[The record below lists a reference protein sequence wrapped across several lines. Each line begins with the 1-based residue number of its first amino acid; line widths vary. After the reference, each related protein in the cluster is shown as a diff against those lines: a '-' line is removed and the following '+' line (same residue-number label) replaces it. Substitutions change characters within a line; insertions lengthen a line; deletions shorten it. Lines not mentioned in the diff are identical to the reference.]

1 LYALKYRRNTYNETQ
16 RVIVQHLFHYNQ
28 ATITEL
34 AVVVAINEKTVRL
47 YLNQF
52 VEDENFLDRLSD
64 KKRDKN
70 AKYTFKKN

>member
-1 LYALKYRRNTYNETQ
+1 M
-16 RVIVQHLFHYNQ
+16 QHLLHYNQ

-34 AVVVAINEKTVRL
+34 VEVTGINEKTVRL

-52 VEDENFLDRLSD
+52 IDAEKIIDRLSE

>member
-1 LYALKYRRNTYNETQ
+1 
-16 RVIVQHLFHYNQ
+16 LFHYNQ

-34 AVVVAINEKTVRL
+34 AVVAAINEKTVRL

-52 VEDENFLDRLSD
+52 VEDEKVLDRLSD